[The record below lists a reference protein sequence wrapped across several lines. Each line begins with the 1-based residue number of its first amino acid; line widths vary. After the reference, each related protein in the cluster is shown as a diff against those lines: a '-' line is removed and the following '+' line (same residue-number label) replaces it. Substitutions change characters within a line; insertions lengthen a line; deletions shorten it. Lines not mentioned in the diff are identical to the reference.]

1 MVEQIKAGDWAAA
14 ANTLAAK
21 LNEMVDTVDWAGVG
35 DKIGYYL
42 NGALTFLATFIQNF
56 DWKNL
61 ASRFAE
67 LLNHII
73 TGVDWGNLGVILT
86 GKWAI
91 ILKSLDGFFGTLD
104 GAAVSKAIT
113 DFMYGTVNAAD
124 WIGIAGSLAKTSAIS
139 FRTLIFRHL
148 PKRSVRKSER
158 RFKVWSLLSRTSTG
172 QCSEEKSLIFST
184 ELIGAGFSLT

>member
-14 ANTLAAK
+14 ANTLATK
-21 LNEMVDTVDWAGVG
+21 LNEMVDTVDWADIG

-91 ILKSLDGFFGTLD
+91 ILNRLMAF
-104 GAAVSKAIT
+104 
-113 DFMYGTVNAAD
+113 
-124 WIGIAGSLAKTSAIS
+124 
-139 FRTLIFRHL
+139 
-148 PKRSVRKSER
+148 SVR
-158 RFKVWSLLSRTSTG
+158 
-172 QCSEEKSLIFST
+172 
-184 ELIGAGFSLT
+184 LTAQQ